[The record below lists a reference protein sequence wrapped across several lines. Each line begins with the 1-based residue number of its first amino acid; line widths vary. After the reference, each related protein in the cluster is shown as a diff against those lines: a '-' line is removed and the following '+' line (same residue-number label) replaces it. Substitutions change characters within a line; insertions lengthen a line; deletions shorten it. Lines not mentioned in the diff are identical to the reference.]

1 MKVYLGADHAGF
13 SFKERLKKVLDKH
26 KIQYEDLG
34 AKKLNKKD
42 DYPDFALK
50 VAKKVAKE
58 KDSKG
63 ILICGTGIGMGIAA
77 NKVKG
82 IRAAMAYDIYSAKMS
97 RLHNDANIL
106 ELRGRNFSPIKNE
119 KIVLTWLKTSF
130 EGGRHKRRLA
140 KISRYEKR

>member
-1 MKVYLGADHAGF
+1 MKLYLGADHAGF
-13 SFKERLKKVLDKH
+13 AVKEKVKRLLDKKKVT
-26 KIQYEDLG
+26 YEDLG
-34 AKKLNKKD
+34 AYKLNPKD

-82 IRAAMAYDIYSAKMS
+82 IRAAMAYDTYSAKMS
-97 RLHNDANIL
+97 RLHNDSNIL
-106 ELRGRNFSPIKNE
+106 ELRSWNFPFNKNE
-119 KIVLTWLKTSF
+119 KIVITWLKTPF
-130 EGGRHKRRLA
+130 EGRRHKRRLA
-140 KISRYEKR
+140 KISRFEK